1 MLTSNILNGFFVT
14 IFFGTLCTISYNFFG
29 WDVSLERIFSLMLF
43 LSILVLLLNRNRSAK
58 YITSDL
64 RIVSL
69 VLVVEIWLLICT
81 LFCSEEIR
89 FLYYRTMFNC
99 FLGFF
104 CYTIFRDISF
114 EQKYKKVGVI
124 LFAVLLFLSIYGAF
138 DFNLLSYS
146 NKQEL
151 AEGGFNPNAI
161 LNSLVLYLIIYN
173 LIYIERKTSMAMSAL
188 VVIASGL
195 QFSRQN
201 IVASIFLLWS
211 PIRKSKM
218 LMFVV
223 LFVSSGIVAFVDVE
237 IFVYLEKAFLQ
248 YTGYIPSTRLEWLS
262 MSVDLIGD
270 SLLLPNFIQPV
281 DNTGVTILLQFGLV
295 GGLGLLAVSL
305 IAWIRLAI
313 ISAPLAM
320 SFLVLFILNDIHFE
334 AAYWFIVFCMLSDQT
349 FKKVTEYQNEKRNS
363 LLANPIG
370 GC

>member
-1 MLTSNILNGFFVT
+1 MRPSNMLNGFFVT

-29 WDVSLERIFSLMLF
+29 WDISLERIFSLMLF

-64 RIVSL
+64 PIVSL

-81 LFCSEEIR
+81 LFCSEEVR

-104 CYTIFRDISF
+104 CYMTFRDISF

-124 LFAVLLFLSIYGAF
+124 VFAVLLFLSIYGAF
-138 DFNLLSYS
+138 DFSLLSFP
-146 NKQEL
+146 NKHRL
-151 AEGGFNPNAI
+151 AEAGFNPNAI

-173 LIYIERKTSMAMSAL
+173 LIYTDRKTSMAMSAT

-201 IVASIFLLWS
+201 MLASIFLLWS
-211 PIRKSKM
+211 PIRKSKK
-218 LMFVV
+218 LIF
-223 LFVSSGIVAFVDVE
+223 LILLVSSGIVAFVDLK
-237 IFVYLEKAFLQ
+237 IFIYLEKAFFQ
-248 YTGYIPSTRLEWLS
+248 YTGHTQSTRLEWLS
-262 MSVDLIGD
+262 MSVDLIAD

-281 DNTGVTILLQFGLV
+281 DNTGLTILLQFGLV
-295 GGLGLLAVSL
+295 GGLGLLVLSL

-320 SFLVLFILNDIHFE
+320 SFLVLFMLNDIHFE
-334 AAYWFIVFCMLSDQT
+334 AAYWFIGFCMLSDQT
-349 FKKVTEYQNEKRNS
+349 FKKIIGHQNVKKNS
-363 LLANPIG
+363 LPPNPIG